1 VTGTSF
7 VASHFLP
14 QSVVGRITDLRVS
27 DPRRVESAAA
37 RRRRRDSLT
46 TDGRLNLLAADHP
59 ARRVT
64 AVGGDPFAMA
74 DRHDY
79 LARVVR
85 VLLGGVVDGV
95 MATMD
100 LLEDLLLLGEL
111 LREAGGPAFL
121 DRKLLIASLNRGGL
135 AGASWELDDPLTGAD
150 AETVRRFGL
159 DGSKLLLRI
168 GDDDPGSLRTMV
180 ACAEAIS
187 RMNELGLPTFLEPLP
202 VERGPQGAL
211 KVVKEAGPLARAA
224 GVASALGSS
233 SRFLWLKL
241 PYCEG
246 YERVARSTTLPIL
259 LLGGESAGDPRPFIS
274 AVAGALAAGS
284 AVRGALVGRNVLY
297 PGDRDPLVV
306 ARAVDG
312 IIHKGWDADQAVRS
326 LDAAAP
332 VSADGAGDLN
342 DLDSVTRWLK

>member
-1 VTGTSF
+1 M
-7 VASHFLP
+7 
-14 QSVVGRITDLRVS
+14 GRITDLRVS

-37 RRRRRDSLT
+37 RRRRRDALT
-46 TDGRLNLLAADHP
+46 RDGRLNLLAADHP

-64 AVGGDPFAMA
+64 AVGGDPLAMA
-74 DRHDY
+74 DRQDY
-79 LARVVR
+79 LARIVR
-85 VLLGGVVDGV
+85 ILLGGAVDGV

-135 AGASWELDDPLTGAD
+135 AGASWELDDPITGAD

-159 DGSKLLLRI
+159 DGGKLLLRV

-187 RMNELGLPTFLEPLP
+187 RLNEIGLPTFLEPLP
-202 VERGPQGAL
+202 VERGAGGAP
-211 KVVKEAGPLARAA
+211 KVVKEAGALARAA

-233 SRFLWLKL
+233 SRYLWLKL

-259 LLGGESAGDPRPFIS
+259 LLGGESAGDPRPFLA
-274 AVAGALAAGS
+274 AVAGALGAGS

-306 ARAVDG
+306 ARAVEG
-312 IIHKGWDADQAVRS
+312 IIHQGWNADQAAES
-326 LDAAAP
+326 LDAGTGPAP
-332 VSADGAGDLN
+332 
-342 DLDSVTRWLK
+342 DLDAVTRWLS

>member
-1 VTGTSF
+1 VSGAAFS
-7 VASHFLP
+7 AQEFLP
-14 QSVVGRITDLRVS
+14 RSVLCRITDLRVS
-27 DPRRVESAAA
+27 DPRRVEAAAA
-37 RRRRRDSLT
+37 RRRRRDALT
-46 TDGRLNLLAADHP
+46 TDGRLHLLVADHP

-64 AVGGDPFAMA
+64 AVGGDPLAMA

-85 VLLGGVVDGV
+85 ILLGGAVDGV

-111 LREAGGPAFL
+111 LRETGGPAFL

-135 AGASWELDDPLTGAD
+135 AGAAWELDDPMTGAD

-159 DGSKLLLRI
+159 DGGKLLLRI

-180 ACAEAIS
+180 ACAQTVS
-187 RMNELGLPTFLEPLP
+187 RLNELGLPTFLEPLP
-202 VERGPQGAL
+202 VERGPEGL
-211 KVVKEAGPLARAA
+211 KVLEEAGALARAA

-233 SRFLWLKL
+233 SRYLWLKL
-241 PYCEG
+241 PYCDG
-246 YERVARSTTLPIL
+246 YERVARATTLPIL
-259 LLGGESAGDPRPFIS
+259 LVGGESAGDPRPFLV

-284 AVRGALVGRNVLY
+284 AVRGALVGRDVLY
-297 PGDRDPLVV
+297 PGNRDPLVV

-312 IIHKGWDADQAVRS
+312 IIHRGWSEAQAAES
-326 LDAAAP
+326 LDRADTT
-332 VSADGAGDLN
+332 DGADASAALA
-342 DLDSVTRWLK
+342 LDAVTRWVA

>member
-1 VTGTSF
+1 VSGPSF
-7 VASHFLP
+7 SPSEFLP
-14 QSVVGRITDLRVS
+14 RSVLGRITDLRVS

-46 TDGRLNLLAADHP
+46 SDGRLNLLAADHP

-64 AVGGDPFAMA
+64 AVGSDPLAMA

-85 VLLGGVVDGV
+85 ILLGGAVDGV

-111 LREAGGPAFL
+111 LRESGGPAFL

-135 AGASWELDDPLTGAD
+135 AGTSWELDDPMTGAS

-159 DGSKLLLRI
+159 DGGKLLLRI
-168 GDDDPGSLRTMV
+168 GDDDPGSLRTLT
-180 ACAEAIS
+180 ACADAIS

-202 VERGPQGAL
+202 VERGADGRL
-211 KVVKEAGPLARAA
+211 KVQKEAGALARAA
-224 GVASALGSS
+224 GVASALGNS
-233 SRFLWLKL
+233 SRYLWLKL

-246 YERVARSTTLPIL
+246 YERVARATTLPIL
-259 LLGGESAGDPRPFIS
+259 LLGGESAGDPRPFLS
-274 AVAGALAAGS
+274 AVSSALAAGS
-284 AVRGALVGRNVLY
+284 AVRGALVGRSVLY

-312 IIHKGWDADQAVRS
+312 IIHKGWGAEQAAESLEPDAAGSPD
-326 LDAAAP
+326 LDA
-332 VSADGAGDLN
+332 
-342 DLDSVTRWLK
+342 VTRWLS

>member
-1 VTGTSF
+1 MTGPAFS
-7 VASHFLP
+7 SHEFLP
-14 QSVVGRITDLRVS
+14 RSVVGRITDLRVS
-27 DPRRVESAAA
+27 DPRRVEAAAA

-46 TDGRLNLLAADHP
+46 SDGRLNLLAADHP

-64 AVGGDPFAMA
+64 AVGGDPLAMA

-85 VLLGGVVDGV
+85 VLLSGAVDGV

-111 LREAGGPAFL
+111 LRESGGPAFL

-135 AGASWELDDPLTGAD
+135 AGASWELDDPITGAD
-150 AETVRRFGL
+150 IETVRRFGL
-159 DGSKLLLRI
+159 DGGKLLLRI
-168 GDDDPGSLRTMV
+168 GDDDAGSLRTMV
-180 ACAEAIS
+180 ACAESIS
-187 RMNELGLPTFLEPLP
+187 RLNELGLPTFLEPLP
-202 VERGPQGAL
+202 VERGPQGL
-211 KVVKEAGPLARAA
+211 KVLKEAGALARAA

-233 SRFLWLKL
+233 SRYLWLKL

-259 LLGGESAGDPRPFIS
+259 LLGGESAGDPKPFLA

-297 PGDRDPLVV
+297 PGNRDPLVV

-312 IIHKGWDADQAVRS
+312 IIHRGWSEEQAARS
-326 LDAAAP
+326 LDEGDESAPGGAAT
-332 VSADGAGDLN
+332 
-342 DLDSVTRWLK
+342 DLDAVTRWVT

>member
-1 VTGTSF
+1 MPAVSENAF
-7 VASHFLP
+7 SAHDFLP
-14 QSVVGRITDLRVS
+14 RQVVDRITDLRVS
-27 DPRRVESAAA
+27 DPRRVEAAAA
-37 RRRRRDSLT
+37 RRRRRDELT

-64 AVGGDPFAMA
+64 AVGDNPLAMA

-79 LARVVR
+79 LARIVR
-85 VLLGGVVDGV
+85 ILLGGAVDGI

-121 DRKLLIASLNRGGL
+121 DRKLLVASLNRGGL

-150 AETVRRFGL
+150 VETVRRFGL
-159 DGSKLLLRI
+159 DGGKLLLRI
-168 GDDDPGSLRTMV
+168 GDDDPGSLKTMV
-180 ACAEAIS
+180 ACAESIS
-187 RMNELGLPTFLEPLP
+187 RLNDLGLPTFLEPLP
-202 VERGPQGAL
+202 VARGSQGV
-211 KVVKEAGPLARAA
+211 KVTKEAGALARAA

-233 SRFLWLKL
+233 SRYLWLKL

-246 YERVARSTTLPIL
+246 YEQVARSTTLPIL
-259 LLGGESAGDPRPFIS
+259 LLGGESAGDPRPFLS

-297 PGDRDPLVV
+297 PGNRDPLVV

-312 IIHKGWDADQAVRS
+312 IIHGGWDADKAAES
-326 LDAAAP
+326 LSA
-332 VSADGAGDLN
+332 ADGSA
-342 DLDSVTRWLK
+342 DLDSVTRWFA